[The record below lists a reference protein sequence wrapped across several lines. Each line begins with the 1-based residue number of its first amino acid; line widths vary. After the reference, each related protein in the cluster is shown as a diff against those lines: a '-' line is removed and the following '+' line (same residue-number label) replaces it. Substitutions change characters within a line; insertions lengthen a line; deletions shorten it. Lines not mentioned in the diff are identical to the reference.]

1 MELPTRFSSQGL
13 YKLFTVFLL
22 GTKNAV
28 GGITDIPEH
37 LPVFL
42 LGTEKGK
49 KTKMQKDKKKY
60 KKDKKYKR
68 QKKSPT
74 RQNKDRKYKDK
85 ITHTWQGAQRAATP
99 SAGAR
104 TRGP

>member
-22 GTKNAV
+22 GTENAV

-49 KTKMQKDKKKY
+49 KAKRQKCKKILKKTKKTKSTKDKKKVQQ
-60 KKDKKYKR
+60 DKTK
-68 QKKSPT
+68 T
-74 RQNKDRKYKDK
+74 ENTK
-85 ITHTWQGAQRAATP
+85 IK
-99 SAGAR
+99 
-104 TRGP
+104 

>member
-1 MELPTRFSSQGL
+1 M
-13 YKLFTVFLL
+13 
-22 GTKNAV
+22 

-49 KTKMQKDKKKY
+49 KAKRKKG
-60 KKDKKYKR
+60 KKIKRKTIKTKKYKR
-68 QKKSPT
+68 TKKSPT
-74 RQNKDRKYKDK
+74 RQIKDK
-85 ITHTWQGAQRAATP
+85 ITHTWQGVQRVPTP

>member
-22 GTKNAV
+22 DTENAM

-49 KTKMQKDKKKY
+49 KTKNKKTKRFKKD

-68 QKKSPT
+68 
-74 RQNKDRKYKDK
+74 
-85 ITHTWQGAQRAATP
+85 
-99 SAGAR
+99 
-104 TRGP
+104 